1 MVCGA
6 PMRILTCSLDRSLV
20 LYDVSASKQCY
31 SVQLSESAECM
42 VVSPLGTTAFIGG
55 PNGVIH
61 IQDLSQVGASL
72 TAAHKRQSDGG
83 DGRLEGHSR
92 KVTSLVF
99 SLDNCTLVS
108 GSEDGSV
115 RVWDTWTRQCVRE
128 FKPMNK
134 CAITS
139 LVVCIT
145 TSAFIYCF
153 WIAKSLFLLLFVYI
167 CSASS
172 PTFGVAI

>member
-1 MVCGA
+1 
-6 PMRILTCSLDRSLV
+6 MRVLTCSLDRSLV
-20 LYDVSASKQCY
+20 LYDISASRQCY
-31 SVQLSESAECM
+31 SVQLPESAECM
-42 VVSPLGTTAFIGG
+42 VVSPLGTAAFIGG

-61 IQDLSQVGASL
+61 IHDMSQVGVSL
-72 TAAHKRQSDGG
+72 TAAHQRQSDGG
-83 DGRLEGHSR
+83 EARLEGHSR

-139 LVVCIT
+139 VVVR
-145 TSAFIYCF
+145 
-153 WIAKSLFLLLFVYI
+153 IAASLKSSLHMYLFPLYLD
-167 CSASS
+167 
-172 PTFGVAI
+172 